1 MITNAGCFTVG
12 VLLSCFIQVV
22 QFPLR
27 TCLKFGTECF
37 LQTSRLYAFVW
48 INVDLLIWNGVWSS
62 VVLFYPQ
69 DMVVASWLLSIG
81 LVFLLFAG
89 ALRSATSVPLRI
101 VLDEKENMCTAHLYL
116 KTQVDYFLKSC

>member
-37 LQTSRLYAFVW
+37 LQTSRLFAFVW

-62 VVLFYPQ
+62 IVISYPK
-69 DMVVASWLLSIG
+69 DMVVASWLLTIG
-81 LVFLLFAG
+81 LSTLLFGG
-89 ALRSATSVPLRI
+89 ALRSATSVPLCI
-101 VLDEKENMCTAHLYL
+101 VLDEKGNMCTAHLYL
-116 KTQVDYFLKSC
+116 KTKVDYFLKSC